1 MLQGLGRVRSA
12 VAALTVGVML
22 KICTTYALTGILP
35 LNITGACVGTV
46 VCYSIAAIL
55 SLYRTGKILGRPAG
69 TFGMALRPLVAAGVM
84 AWAMELVLHHTA
96 LPVLLQLLMAAAVGL
111 AVYGA
116 ALWIV
121 GGITKDE
128 IRSMTGQKRTG

>member
-1 MLQGLGRVRSA
+1 
-12 VAALTVGVML
+12 
-22 KICTTYALTGILP
+22 
-35 LNITGACVGTV
+35 
-46 VCYSIAAIL
+46 
-55 SLYRTGKILGRPAG
+55 
-69 TFGMALRPLVAAGVM
+69 MALRPLAVAGVM
-84 AWAMELVLHHTA
+84 AWAMEFVLHHPA